1 MAHGVILG
9 QKTSTDDLLPRDG
22 TRAMEADLNVGNHKV
37 TNVANATAG
46 TDAVNLNQLNSSL
59 VATNILY
66 NNSSTSSIITSNNTQ
81 GAIDQLFQSVS
92 NGKSQ
97 IASAITDQGIST
109 SSTASFATMA
119 TNIRNLNTKSNLWE
133 SAVIKTYYRDNPM
146 SNTEIRTLNI
156 NNFPCSLSEVQL
168 LCIKY
173 NDNTKISMDYGQI
186 NNTILVLYYDNTF
199 DNFNHPY
206 MMVYSKD
213 FGGIRIVNA
222 PNYVEYGPLP
232 TYEIESNLSNNTLSL
247 FMPQYGN
254 YDEYYQWFPSGL
266 VDNVGISES
275 IAYTVTVIY

>member
-9 QKTSTDDLLPRDG
+9 QKQNTDELLPRDG
-22 TRAMEADLNVGNHKV
+22 SRAMEANLNVGNHKV

-133 SAVIKTYYRDNPM
+133 SVVIKTYYRDNPM

-173 NDNTKISMDYGQI
+173 NDNTKISMNYSQI
-186 NNTILVLYYDNTF
+186 NDTILVLYYDNTF

-206 MMVYSKD
+206 MMVYSNN
-213 FGGIRIVNA
+213 FGGIGIVNA
-222 PNYVEYGPLP
+222 PNYVAYGSLP

-247 FMPQYGN
+247 FMPRYGN
-254 YDEYYQWFPSGL
+254 YEEYYRWFPSGL
-266 VDNVGISES
+266 IDNTGISES

>member
-133 SAVIKTYYRDNPM
+133 SAVIKTNYGDNPM
-146 SNTEIRTLNI
+146 SLTEIRTLNI

-206 MMVYSKD
+206 MMAYSQD

-222 PNYVEYGPLP
+222 PNYVKYGPLP

-254 YDEYYQWFPSGL
+254 YEEFYKWFPSGL
-266 VDNVGISES
+266 INNGISES